1 MIGIFIACLQ
11 QSNLIIYQRFKFMA
25 SRTLVKKYLAQWMQM
40 GKTLSLST
48 QNKPVHIHK
57 ILQGERYSTIFNNL
71 WFKISTNQAQEAHLS
86 GTSQTISDLLSSQ
99 WEIIACARCNLL
111 VPTIGIGP
119 RTPVCCPCDD
129 LPNHPNLDLVSPH
142 VPVKLATH
150 LDALCDRLAQK
161 STDQEDQNFN
171 VVPSDA
177 TYSSEEEDAQ
187 TINNLRNSV
196 LKLVKAENPKIYK

>member
-1 MIGIFIACLQ
+1 
-11 QSNLIIYQRFKFMA
+11 MA
-25 SRTLVKKYLAQWMQM
+25 SRTLVKNYLAQWMQM
-40 GKTLSLST
+40 GKTVSLST

-57 ILQGERYSTIFNNL
+57 ILQGERYSTPFNNL
-71 WFKISTNQAQEAHLS
+71 WSEISTNKAQEAYLS
-86 GTSQTISDLLSSQ
+86 GTSQTISDLLSNQ

-111 VPTIGIGP
+111 VPTLGVGP

-150 LDALCDRLAQK
+150 MDALCDRLAQN
-161 STDQEDQNFN
+161 STDQEDQESN
-171 VVPSDA
+171 VIPPNA

-187 TINNLRNSV
+187 TIHNLRDSV
-196 LKLVKAENPKIYK
+196 LKLVKSSVEI